1 MTTDS
6 QINTYKAI
14 VEAIQEAKNIVITS
28 HKSPD
33 GDSIGSSLALYHF
46 IQALGKTSVV
56 CHPDKAPNFLLWVDG
71 ALDILSFED
80 QQDEVIQ
87 KMHDA
92 DLIFCLDYNSA
103 DRVGKDMQP
112 LLEQANAKKIMID
125 HHMYPADFCAIIVSE
140 TSVCSTSQLIYE
152 LIDQSGNKGLLNEH
166 IGVPIY
172 LGIMTDTGSF
182 RFPSVQARTHE
193 ILAELIRTGI
203 KHYEIHEK
211 VYDTNTVDRLQL
223 RGYALSEKL
232 ELIENYPVA
241 LISVTEDELNRFHY
255 QKGDTEGLVNVALSV
270 DNIKVAAF
278 FAEKDGAV
286 KISFRSKG
294 DYYVNELA
302 NDHFEGGGH
311 KYAAGG
317 ISYDSLDNTINKFKS
332 LIPTYF
338 K

>member
-6 QINTYKAI
+6 QTNTFEAI
-14 VEAIQEAKNIVITS
+14 VTAIKEAKNIVITS

-46 IQALGKTSVV
+46 IQSLGKSSVV
-56 CHPDKAPNFLLWVDG
+56 CHPDKAPNFLLWVEG
-71 ALDILSFED
+71 ALDIVSNEE

-87 KMHDA
+87 KMRDA

-103 DRVGKDMQP
+103 DRVGKDMQT
-112 LLEQANAKKIMID
+112 LLEQASAKKIMID
-125 HHMYPADFCAIIVSE
+125 HHMHPADFCEIIVSE
-140 TSVCSTSQLIYE
+140 TSVCSTSQLIFE
-152 LIDQSGNKGLLNEH
+152 LIDQSGNSELLNES

-193 ILAELIRTGI
+193 ILAALIRTGI
-203 KHYEIHEK
+203 KHFEIHEK

-241 LISVTEDELNRFHY
+241 LISVTEEELNRFHY

-270 DNIKVAAF
+270 DSIKVAAF

-294 DYYVNELA
+294 DYFVNELA

-317 ISYDSLDNTINKFKS
+317 ISFDSLENTINKFKS